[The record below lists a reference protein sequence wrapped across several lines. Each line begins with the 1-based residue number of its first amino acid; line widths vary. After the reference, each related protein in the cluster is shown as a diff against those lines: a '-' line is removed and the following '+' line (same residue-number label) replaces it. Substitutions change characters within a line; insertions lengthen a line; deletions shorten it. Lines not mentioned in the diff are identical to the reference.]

1 MNFFYRLVRVAAF
14 VLCIIV
20 ILYSAWLF
28 VVGQPGFLVFENSDT
43 GFVTY
48 TPSPIAIVPFFAS
61 LLIFWG
67 LVKKNSATSWIGA
80 ILLSVFSLLAL
91 FGVGSYFIVPALL
104 LLASLVIF
112 YLYEQQVP

>member
-61 LLIFWG
+61 LLTFWG
-67 LVKKNSATSWIGA
+67 LVKKNSTTSWIGA
-80 ILLSVFSLLAL
+80 TLLSVFSLLAL
-91 FGVGSYFIVPALL
+91 FGVGSYFIAPALL

-112 YLYEQQVP
+112 HLYEQQVP